1 MTSLYFLGGLVFGI
15 LLLIIP
21 VVLNNVL
28 KLGILNKLQKGSVSL
43 LILILIYGI
52 LLSFAIWQ
60 NHLWL
65 TMLTALLIVG
75 LTCSLS
81 LMRFRFKLKVLLIPA
96 LAGLLS
102 VMLVLAPISAILITP
117 LPQSFLP
124 QYFLPVVGLLS
135 GLIAYNMVRGIRKYY
150 VGLQNHAALYN
161 YLLGNGCTHH
171 QAVAYFLRRSLQSTA
186 LWVLRRIS
194 ANMVTTTPLLLLV
207 LVWAGVPVVKAAI
220 LNFMFFF
227 AILSG
232 SMISLFVSLWVA
244 RRYTFDEYSRLQ
256 PVS

>member
-1 MTSLYFLGGLVFGI
+1 MSLQLFGELLFCV
-15 LLLIIP
+15 LLLAIP
-21 VVLNNVL
+21 FVFDNIL
-28 KLGILNKLQKGSVSL
+28 KLNISDKLLKGSVSL
-43 LILILIYGI
+43 LVLIVLCGAI
-52 LLSFAIWQ
+52 LSFAIWQ

-65 TMLTALLIVG
+65 TILAAFILVVVTCIWAML
-75 LTCSLS
+75 
-81 LMRFRFKLKVLLIPA
+81 RFRLKLRRLLIPSFT
-96 LAGLLS
+96 GLL
-102 VMLVLAPISAILITP
+102 VVILVFAPISAMLVTP
-117 LPQSFLP
+117 LLQSFLP
-124 QYFLPVVGLLS
+124 QYFLPIVCLLAGS
-135 GLIAYNMVRGIRKYY
+135 ISFNMVRGIRKYY

-194 ANMVTTTPLLLLV
+194 TTMLTASPLLLLV
-207 LVWAGVPVVKAAI
+207 LVWAGVPVLKAAI

-232 SMISLFVSLWVA
+232 SMISLFVALWVA

>member
-1 MTSLYFLGGLVFGI
+1 MSLQLFGELLFCV
-15 LLLIIP
+15 LLLAIP
-21 VVLNNVL
+21 FVFDNIL
-28 KLGILNKLQKGSVSL
+28 KLNISDKLLKGSVSL
-43 LILILIYGI
+43 LVLIVLCGAI
-52 LLSFAIWQ
+52 LSFAIWQ

-65 TMLTALLIVG
+65 TILAAFILVVVTCIWAML
-75 LTCSLS
+75 
-81 LMRFRFKLKVLLIPA
+81 RFRLKLRRLLIPSFT
-96 LAGLLS
+96 GLL
-102 VMLVLAPISAILITP
+102 VVILVFAPISAMLVTP

-124 QYFLPVVGLLS
+124 QYFLPIVCLLAFS
-135 GLIAYNMVRGIRKYY
+135 ISFNMVRGIRKYY

-194 ANMVTTTPLLLLV
+194 TTMLTASPLLLLV
-207 LVWAGVPVVKAAI
+207 LVWAGVPVLKAAI

-232 SMISLFVSLWVA
+232 SMISLFVALWVA